1 MKAITLGYRTIADSI
16 YFENQIA
23 QIAKQIV
30 DLDEV
35 IVNGDEEDV
44 GVAIECLE
52 TVRKSSTLL
61 SDEEKATLKKAAS
74 RIHVRKCSCAVF

>member
-1 MKAITLGYRTIADSI
+1 MD
-16 YFENQIA
+16 
-23 QIAKQIV
+23 
-30 DLDEV
+30 
-35 IVNGDEEDV
+35 GDDEDV

-74 RIHVRKCSCAVF
+74 RIHVRKCSCAVV